1 MGGEAAAEMELGAE
15 PTNKT
20 NASTNGDASS
30 SSLASSFCRGKGLG
44 VLVWFNLAMC
54 LFHAAL
60 VAATL
65 VVGNLELSVPVY
77 QLQYSLDVQTSLEM
91 ESRGWKLI
99 PAGGTVVMELKLTWM
114 TAAFFAIS
122 SAFHLGNAVVWK
134 SWYLEGI
141 KQCRC
146 PSRWIEYTFSASLMS
161 VLIAYGAGTNI
172 LQLLVAVF
180 FLSATT
186 MFFGHLTECLARPC
200 EDYSSWT
207 TSWPHRLQ
215 AHFMGYVPQITAWF
229 IIMYSFHQVALS
241 QATITTSAGEVKT
254 VQMPNFVYGIVYG
267 ELVVFWSFGIIQ
279 LVFTLLSPK
288 MYPYGELCY
297 QIMSLV
303 SKGLLG
309 LILIVNVLM
318 LSRFEDI
325 YNN

>member
-1 MGGEAAAEMELGAE
+1 MIIVFCVMPVADANPTLLLGALL
-15 PTNKT
+15 P
-20 NASTNGDASS
+20 NG
-30 SSLASSFCRGKGLG
+30 SLK
-44 VLVWFNLAMC
+44 C
-54 LFHAAL
+54 LRFFF
-60 VAATL
+60 TQPFTFFF
-65 VVGNLELSVPVY
+65 VVF
-77 QLQYSLDVQTSLEM
+77 Q
-91 ESRGWKLI
+91 
-99 PAGGTVVMELKLTWM
+99 
-114 TAAFFAIS
+114 
-122 SAFHLGNAVVWK
+122 H
-134 SWYLEGI
+134 
-141 KQCRC
+141 
-146 PSRWIEYTFSASLMS
+146 
-161 VLIAYGAGTNI
+161 
-172 LQLLVAVF
+172 VAVF